1 MKRGIIYLG
10 VIVVASLS
18 ILSLSGCAGGPNI
31 GAGNIGINIPGIQTP
46 DGTVVVT
53 PPTVDVPVTI
63 PQPSENTPA
72 STEKAPAN

>member
-10 VIVVASLS
+10 VAVVASLS

-53 PPTVDVPVTI
+53 PPTVDVPVSI
-63 PQPSENTPA
+63 PEPSADKPA
-72 STEKAPAN
+72 SAEKAPLN